1 MSETT
6 DKALRERDVLAQ
18 VSAHDFNNLL
28 CSILGQAELLTTGSR
43 DDAVIQ
49 RRVAAIRRAASRGI
63 ELTRKLAAFGASEPM
78 EKRSLDPVKVL
89 HEDLERFRGL
99 LTESVVLVVRIEP
112 DVRVYADHVALQQ
125 VVVELLHN
133 ARVYGASGGRICLE
147 IHRSEH
153 GEGSVV
159 RVRDQGV
166 GFPEDAD
173 LAELLIPFVGRGGRA
188 IGLAAIHH
196 VMQGHCGTVQL
207 KNETGAVVE
216 CFFPPSQ

>member
-6 DKALRERDVLAQ
+6 DTALRERDVLAQ
-18 VSAHDFNNLL
+18 VAAHDFNNLL
-28 CSILGQAELLTTGSR
+28 CSILGQAELLAGGNR

-49 RRVAAIRRAASRGI
+49 RRVAAIRRSASRGI
-63 ELTRKLAAFGASEPM
+63 ELTRKLAAFGASTPV
-78 EKRSLDPVKVL
+78 EKRWVDPVEVL

-99 LTESVVLVVRIEP
+99 LTEAVVLVLRIDP
-112 DVRVYADHVALQQ
+112 DIQVYADRTALQQ

-133 ARVYGASGGRICLE
+133 ARVYGATGGRVSLE
-147 IHRSEH
+147 IHRSVH
-153 GEGSVV
+153 GDGTVV

-166 GFPEDAD
+166 GFPEDSD
-173 LAELLIPFVGRGGRA
+173 LQDLLIPFVGRGGRA

-196 VMQGHCGTVQL
+196 VMQGHSGTVQL

-216 CFFPPSQ
+216 CFFPAPT